1 MTSREDARIGR
12 RERMAEA
19 QTLERNIRLAMAQA
33 GVNSVLQLSRETG
46 ITRGQIYA
54 WFRGEQRP
62 TRTSINKVAKTLEVE
77 PDAIW
82 REDVT
87 FVTRDDLL
95 REAIEKMTASL
106 ERIAERLEEVPGA
119 ILPEPDVDLEDEA
132 LQAGEQML
140 RRVDDASPRP
150 MDDPPVRAERPS
162 ASLREWPGSGE

>member
-1 MTSREDARIGR
+1 MTVASREDARIGR

-62 TRTSINKVAKTLEVE
+62 TRGSITKVAKTLDVE

-106 ERIAERLEEVPGA
+106 ERIADTIEARQSQPDDREREGSALAAGMA
-119 ILPEPDVDLEDEA
+119 LLEDLA
-132 LQAGEQML
+132 PSTSPDPTAD
-140 RRVDDASPRP
+140 RRAIDEPR
-150 MDDPPVRAERPS
+150 
-162 ASLREWPGSGE
+162 